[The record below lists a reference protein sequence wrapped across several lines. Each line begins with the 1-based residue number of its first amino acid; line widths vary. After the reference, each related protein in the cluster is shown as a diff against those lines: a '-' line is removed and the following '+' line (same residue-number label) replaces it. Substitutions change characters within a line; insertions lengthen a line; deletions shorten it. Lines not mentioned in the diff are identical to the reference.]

1 MGLPG
6 YCPRKGKRST
16 WGAAAYQ
23 NSIYARDNSYGA
35 SIFDF
40 NSHAIGGK
48 NFKVQGTSSC
58 SQTAGHIASLLFAV
72 CELRLMD
79 AAEGQEK
86 QAPPGT
92 DCFFF

>member
-40 NSHAIGGK
+40 SSHAIGGK
-48 NFKVQGTSSC
+48 NFKVQGDLILQPNGGPYC
-58 SQTAGHIASLLFAV
+58 VIAV
-72 CELRLMD
+72 RCVRV
-79 AAEGQEK
+79 AADGCGRRTGK
-86 QAPPGT
+86 AST
-92 DCFFF
+92 TRY